1 MLFLIHT
8 TVKAQDGFDDEYSS
22 EMTYGI
28 NFNTNAGLIGGF
40 SVKYSRLY
48 KSRLFYTL
56 SLEVANVKHEKE
68 LRVINQVTEG
78 RFIFGKEHYL
88 FPVRPQFGFEYIL
101 FKKAP
106 DQGIQINSV
115 VAAGPSFGIEKPYFI
130 LYNYPGEVERLE
142 PYEPEIHTDPNSI
155 LGSGGYTRGFDQAS
169 IIPGGHIKAGLS
181 FEYGKLNEEVVGMEI
196 GFLYEAYRRD
206 PEILSNLLDFNRRQ
220 FTSAYITLYVGRK
233 R

>member
-1 MLFLIHT
+1 MLPCLSGL
-8 TVKAQDGFDDEYSS
+8 AQDGFDDEYSS

-40 SVKYSRLY
+40 SIKYSRLY
-48 KSRLFYTL
+48 RSRLFYTIG
-56 SLEVANVKHEKE
+56 LEATNVKHDKE
-68 LRVINQVTEG
+68 LRVVNRSTEG
-78 RFIFGKEHYL
+78 RFILGKENYL

-101 FKKAP
+101 FRKAP

-115 VAAGPSFGIEKPYFI
+115 FAAGPSIGIEKPYFI

-142 PYEPEIHTDPNSI
+142 PYDPAVHTDLNSI
-155 LGSGGYTRGFDQAS
+155 LGSGGYTSGFDKAS
-169 IIPGGHIKAGLS
+169 FIPGGHVKAGLS
-181 FEYGKLNEEVVGMEI
+181 FEYGKINEEVVGMEV
-196 GFLYEAYRRD
+196 GFVYEAYSRD
-206 PEILSNLLDFNRRQ
+206 IEILSNELDFNRKQ